1 LENPGIISSVMD
13 RYKTLGQ
20 EELQVIDEMTG
31 KIYEKV
37 LGVAISIS

>member
-1 LENPGIISSVMD
+1 LENPGIISSVLD
-13 RYKTLGQ
+13 RYKTLGP

-37 LGVAISIS
+37 LGVATSIA